1 MNASED
7 LTPSLVARLRSGDA
21 HAGELFERLHRDRLV
36 RFCAGYLRDRAAAE
50 DAASEVVLKVLRSR
64 EAPDDFRAWLLRIA
78 RNYCLNRV
86 RDLGVRAEQA
96 TPSDVEWAASATGAI
111 TQLARADERARLA
124 RELERLTS
132 HERELLRLRYAEDLS
147 REELAAVLDLPPA
160 VVKSRLYEALAKLR
174 ARLEPS

>member
-1 MNASED
+1 MNTSED
-7 LTPSLVARLRSGDA
+7 LTPSLVARLRAGDA
-21 HAGELFERLHRDRLV
+21 QAGEVLERAHRERLV
-36 RFCAGYLRDRAAAE
+36 RFCAGYLRDRGAAE

-64 EAPDDFRAWLLRIA
+64 EVPDDFRAWLFRIA
-78 RNYCLNRV
+78 RNHCLNRM
-86 RDLGVRAEQA
+86 RDLGVRAEA
-96 TPSDVEWAASATGAI
+96 TTASDVDWAASATGVV

-124 RELERLTS
+124 RELERLTP